1 MQKTLKRL
9 IDTKK
14 ARICVVGLGYVG
26 LPIAVEA
33 AKIGFTT
40 YGLDSSASRIAR
52 LEKGVSYITD
62 VPSDALRKL
71 LGKRFHPT
79 IDGSIIANSDVI
91 VICVP
96 TPLKRKKIP
105 DVSYIVKAVKAIA
118 KHLRKDQLIIL
129 ESTTYPG
136 TTDEIARPILEKAGM
151 LEGKDFFLAFSPE
164 RIDPSNKR
172 YRFSNIPKVVGGV
185 SKQAQE
191 LACSFYSKIVKK
203 VIPVSSAR
211 AAESVKL
218 LENTFRIVNIGL
230 ANEFAMLCDKLDLD
244 VWEII
249 EAAKTKPFG
258 FMPFYPGPGIGGH
271 CIPADPV
278 YLSWKAKKA
287 GFKAKMIDL
296 AAKTNNFMPYY
307 IVHRIEAL
315 LEKAGK
321 SASNAKVL
329 ILGVTYK
336 KDVKDLR
343 ESPALEVLE
352 ILKKKGFNVSYA
364 DPHIPYLDINSIDL
378 KAVKL
383 TLASIRRYDLIVLTT
398 AHSGFDYKKIF
409 KSAKVILDTRNAFAS
424 AGIKADNIIKL

>member
-1 MQKTLKRL
+1 MSTIARL
-9 IDTKK
+9 LSCKK
-14 ARICVVGLGYVG
+14 AKVCVLGLGYVG
-26 LPIAVEA
+26 LPIAVAA
-33 AKIGFTT
+33 AKNGFFT
-40 YGLDSSASRIAR
+40 YGLDNSGSRIAR

-71 LGKRFHPT
+71 LGNRFHPT
-79 IDGSIIANSDVI
+79 IDGSVVANSDVI
-91 VICVP
+91 IICVP
-96 TPLKRKKIP
+96 TPLKRKRIP
-105 DVSYIVKAVKAIA
+105 DVSYIVKAIKAIA

-136 TTDEIARPILEKAGM
+136 TTDEIARPILEKTGM

-185 SKQAQE
+185 SKKAQK

-203 VIPVSSAR
+203 VIPVSSVR

-230 ANEFAMLCDKLDLD
+230 INEFAMLCDKLDLD

-249 EAAKTKPFG
+249 DAAKTKPFG

-278 YLSWKAKKA
+278 YLSWKARKA

-307 IVHRIEAL
+307 IVHRMEAL
-315 LEKAGK
+315 LEKTGK
-321 SASNAKVL
+321 SVSNAKVL

-343 ESPALEVLE
+343 ESPALEALE
-352 ILKKKGFNVSYA
+352 ILKNKGFNVSYA
-364 DPHIPYLDINSIDL
+364 DPHIPCLDINSIDL
-378 KAVKL
+378 KTVKL
-383 TLASIRRYDLIVLTT
+383 TSASIRRYDLIVLTT
-398 AHSGFDYKKIF
+398 AHSGFNYKNIS

>member
-1 MQKTLKRL
+1 MSTIAKL
-9 IDTKK
+9 ISCKK
-14 ARICVVGLGYVG
+14 AKVCVLGLGYVG
-26 LPIAVEA
+26 LPIAVAA
-33 AKIGFTT
+33 AKNGFFT
-40 YGLDSSASRIAR
+40 YGLDNSASRIAR

-62 VPSDALRKL
+62 VPSDALRRL
-71 LGKRFHPT
+71 LGNRFHPT
-79 IDGSIIANSDVI
+79 TDGSVVANSDVI

-105 DVSYIVKAVKAIA
+105 DVSYIVKAIKVIA
-118 KHLRKDQLIIL
+118 RHLRKDQLIIL

-136 TTDEIARPILEKAGM
+136 TTDEVARPILEKTGM
-151 LEGKDFFLAFSPE
+151 VEGKDFFLAFSPE

-185 SKQAQE
+185 SKKAQE
-191 LACSFYSKIVKK
+191 LACSFYAKIVKK

-271 CIPADPV
+271 CIPADPI

-287 GFKAKMIDL
+287 GFRAKMIDL

-307 IVHRIEAL
+307 VSHRIEAL
-315 LEKAGK
+315 AEKTGK
-321 SASNAKVL
+321 FISNTKVL

-343 ESPALEVLE
+343 ESPALEIIE
-352 ILKKKGFNVSYA
+352 ILRKKGFKVSYA
-364 DPHIPYLDINSIDL
+364 DPHIPYLDINNINL
-378 KAVKL
+378 KSSKL
-383 TLASIRRYDLIVLTT
+383 TPANIKKYDILVLAT
-398 AHSGFDYKKIF
+398 AHSRFNYKNIS
-409 KSAKVILDTRNAFAS
+409 KSAKVILDTRNAFAA
-424 AGIKADNIIKL
+424 AGIRADNIIKL